1 MVRRHVVPPDPQPLL
16 LGLALGDAQLLGEV
30 AVSHAP
36 VDHTG
41 EAYLHQL
48 DAHVAHGV
56 EHAAKE
62 RAALVHAVQLHF
74 DFAVQ
79 QPRLDEETRLSG
91 ERRRILVAILAA
103 PDGGALD
110 AGEHHGDLVEA
121 WEQHH
126 AQHRTR
132 GDLLDDGVL
141 RLALELLQQHAG
153 VEGAGPVH

>member
-1 MVRRHVVPPDPQPLL
+1 
-16 LGLALGDAQLLGEV
+16 
-30 AVSHAP
+30 
-36 VDHTG
+36 
-41 EAYLHQL
+41 
-48 DAHVAHGV
+48 V

-62 RAALVHAVQLHF
+62 CAALVHALQLHL
-74 DFAVQ
+74 DVAVQ
-79 QPRLDEETRLSG
+79 QPRLDEETRLPC

-103 PDGGALD
+103 PDGRALD

-121 WEQHH
+121 WQKHH

-141 RLALELLQQHAG
+141 RLALELLQQHAR